1 MVVRDSNLV
10 GNIPIKENFT
20 DFTLCQLYI
29 IFHELFGHKKQWK
42 TLV

>member
-10 GNIPIKENFT
+10 GNIPIKENFK

-29 IFHELFGHKKQWK
+29 ILHGHFGHKKQ
-42 TLV
+42 